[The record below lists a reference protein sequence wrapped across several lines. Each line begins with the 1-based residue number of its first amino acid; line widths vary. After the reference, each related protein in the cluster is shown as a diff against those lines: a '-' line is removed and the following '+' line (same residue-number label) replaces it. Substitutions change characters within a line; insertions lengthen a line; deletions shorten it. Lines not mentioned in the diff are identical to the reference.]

1 MVNPDPPGRLASGK
15 RALRLDLPI
24 AGRSGHAPIG
34 GTLPRVAGSA
44 VA

>member
-1 MVNPDPPGRLASGK
+1 MVNPDPLGRLESDK
-15 RALRLDLPI
+15 RALRLDPPI
-24 AGRSGHAPIG
+24 AGRSDRAPIR